1 MAFCRKGGKRMNNYD
16 RIRSMNIEEF
26 ASFMEKTMPCDLCVL
41 GGCDVD
47 IKEVC
52 IERCKKEILNWL
64 KQEET
69 KVIV

>member
-1 MAFCRKGGKRMNNYD
+1 MNNYD

-26 ASFMEKTMPCDLCVL
+26 ASFMENIMPCDLCVL

-52 IERCKKEILNWL
+52 TERCKKEILNWL